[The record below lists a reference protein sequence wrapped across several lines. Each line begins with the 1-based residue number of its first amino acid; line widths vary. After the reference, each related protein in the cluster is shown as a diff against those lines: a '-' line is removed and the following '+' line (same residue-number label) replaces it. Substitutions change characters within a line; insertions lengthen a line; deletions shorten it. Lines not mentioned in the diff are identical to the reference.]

1 MRLALA
7 LKAVE
12 VVEDQ
17 VEAIKA
23 VAAFLISGRDNRFII
38 ELR

>member
-1 MRLALA
+1 MAKTKEKQKEKKKRR
-7 LKAVE
+7 E
-12 VVEDQ
+12 
-17 VEAIKA
+17 EAIKA